1 MNPQDL
7 LLTNEFITPS
17 NHLEDLPR
25 SFNNTRKKAYQE
37 LRSHLRKEVR
47 EDQLEREQK
56 AFVDDEEDDFDQ
68 LEPAIYH
75 PSLASTLNRSEWLNE
90 NQRSLSSTARTL
102 FGKNI
107 EPTNSYRYRKLVI
120 SYINVDSKDRN
131 LDVYPDPTSYTIFL
145 NKEYRNVQSIRM
157 MSMEFRETPK
167 PINDTNNCACWT
179 TDYYAFSQETVA
191 YKATLTPAFYTLAD
205 FVQGVE
211 TMLDLVPHQAT
222 IRYFNPVG
230 NNSSINILG
239 AFPRFRLTIDPFTR
253 GLSLI
258 QRLDAYRIA
267 SIDTLVGTNQV
278 RITLTFP
285 SLNST
290 IPNFPFIADETIP
303 IILTGL
309 DAFTMNIGGIPVEL
323 IDMVP
328 FYPPNPDIT
337 GNIYSYPPTVSPG
350 TPGTIVYTL
359 NVYQADQVTP
369 AVASQ
374 TVTLTLNAS
383 ILPLPNTGHATE
395 VTVGRM
401 VPFTFSCN
409 LGKFMG
415 IQDGGTS
422 RYIQTN
428 KKSGTIINTIPWKI
442 VSNGVLMIEPD
453 NYVLMRLKTP
463 SKPLD
468 TISGNLVCA
477 RGSNINQQERGED
490 FDYFAKIIFPTAEPG
505 NLTIRYVGA
514 DRIMYDATL
523 VKLSNLTVEFYK
535 PDGTLLTTALNH
547 SFTLQIIE
555 QREILK
561 ETLINSR
568 TGVITDT
575 GAGLI
580 STNPV

>member
-7 LLTNEFITPS
+7 LLTNEFISPS

-37 LRSHLRKEVR
+37 LRSHLRREVR
-47 EDQLEREQK
+47 EDHLEREQK

-68 LEPAIYH
+68 LEPIDGA
-75 PSLASTLNRSEWLNE
+75 LNRSEWLNE
-90 NQRSLSSTARTL
+90 NKISLSSTARTL
-102 FGKNI
+102 FGKNV
-107 EPTNSYRYRKLVI
+107 EPTNSYRYRKLVV

-131 LDVYPDPTSYTIFL
+131 LLDYPEPTSYTIFL

-157 MSMEFRETPK
+157 MSIEFRETPK
-167 PINDTNNCACWT
+167 PINDSNNCACWVT
-179 TDYYAFSQETVA
+179 NYNDVGSAPVSY
-191 YKATLTPAFYTLAD
+191 LTRLIPAFYSLAD

-211 TMLDLVPHQAT
+211 NMLNLIPHQAT
-222 IRYFNPVG
+222 IRYFDPQGVLNPK
-230 NNSSINILG
+230 NITG
-239 AFPRFRLTIDPFTR
+239 TFPRFRLTIDPFTR
-253 GLSLI
+253 GLCLI
-258 QRLDAYRIA
+258 QRLEAFRVTSIA
-267 SIDTLVGTNQV
+267 TVVGTNKV
-278 RITLTFP
+278 DIELTFP
-285 SLNST
+285 TLGILGGN
-290 IPNFPFIADETIP
+290 NYPFIPTENTP

-309 DAFTMNIGGIPVEL
+309 DAFATNVGGIPVEL
-323 IDMVP
+323 IEMVFFNQP
-328 FYPPNPDIT
+328 AMS
-337 GNIYSYPPTVSPG
+337 GNTYTYKSMTTG

-359 NVYQADQVTP
+359 NVYQADQTTP
-369 AVASQ
+369 AMASQ
-374 TVTLTLNAS
+374 TVNLTLTAS
-383 ILPLPNTGHATE
+383 ILPLPNTGHSTQ
-395 VTVGRM
+395 VTVGRAL
-401 VPFTFSCN
+401 PFTFSCA
-409 LGKFMG
+409 LGSFMG

-422 RYIQTN
+422 RYMQTN
-428 KKSGTIINTIPWKI
+428 KKDGVIINTIPWKS

-477 RGSNINQQERGED
+477 RGSNINPAERGED
-490 FDYFAKIIFPTAEPG
+490 FDYFAKIIFPTADPG

-514 DRIMYDATL
+514 DRILYDSTL
-523 VKLSNLTVEFYK
+523 NKLSNLTVEFYK
-535 PDGTLLTTALNH
+535 ADGTLLSTALNH

>member
-75 PSLASTLNRSEWLNE
+75 PSLAGALNRSEWLNE

-102 FGKNI
+102 FGKNV
-107 EPTNSYRYRKLVI
+107 EPSNSYRYRKLVI

-179 TDYYAFSQETVA
+179 TDYSSFGATTSS
-191 YKATLTPAFYTLAD
+191 YKATLIPAFYTLAD

-211 TMLDLVPHQAT
+211 TMFDLVPHSVP
-222 IRYFNPVG
+222 IRYFDPTG
-230 NNSSINILG
+230 LLTSKYITG

-258 QRLDAYRIA
+258 QRLEAFRVTTIRTTVGSNQVSIDLSFPTLAA
-267 SIDTLVGTNQV
+267 SIGGN
-278 RITLTFP
+278 
-285 SLNST
+285 NY
-290 IPNFPFIADETIP
+290 PFIPVEHCP
-303 IILTGL
+303 IILSGL
-309 DAFTMNIGGIPVEL
+309 DAFTMNVGGIPVEL

-328 FYPPNPDIT
+328 FYPLGAS
-337 GNIYSYPPTVSPG
+337 GNTYSYTSITYG

-359 NVYQADQVTP
+359 NVYQADQVTQ
-369 AVASQ
+369 AIASQ

-415 IQDGGTS
+415 IQDGDTS